1 MQKALLVIGVPHE
14 PEFVEMVG
22 GYLKRVLKPK
32 QVVSFEYPGRV
43 EELTG
48 PRQYDSSGRFW
59 QGITPHVLEKN
70 RVLKTVEHAG
80 LYLDHTSSVG
90 GEEYEALTLK
100 RSSEFLRQ
108 ARENGSH
115 ALVVGYT
122 HACDLEHYAPLLR
135 KKGIFVKVKYCVPT
149 HGYVQE
155 RLGQR
160 SRFLENLPPVLHSI
174 RDGFGVVPVEPHR
187 REFKH

>member
-14 PEFVEMVG
+14 PEYVEMVG

-48 PRQYDSSGRFW
+48 PMQYDSSGRFW
-59 QGITPHVLEKN
+59 QGITPRVLEKTPH
-70 RVLKTVEHAG
+70 LKTVEHAG
-80 LYLDHTSSVG
+80 LYLDHAGLVG

-115 ALVVGYT
+115 ALVIGYT
-122 HACDLEHYAPLLR
+122 HARDLEHYANLLR

-149 HGYVQE
+149 HEYIQQ
-155 RLGQR
+155 RLKQR
-160 SRFLENLPPVLHSI
+160 AKFLENLPRELHSI
-174 RDGFGVVPVEPHR
+174 RDGFGVVPIEPHR